1 MELLKAAT
9 LFIHWFPSASNTPDI
24 HVRSNGLYDATIPHE
39 NVPAL
44 ELHAE
49 KYPLSYIG
57 LRKYGDTGLCSYGLF
72 SPLEDMMC
80 RLRETRIGH
89 LGDKEVELLS
99 WGASRPSYINQFLP
113 AALQVAEATLSREPL
128 NGRQFACS
136 RACAF
141 TQDGLQVVARRLLDE
156 QNTHLL
162 VTVAKEP
169 RCREGAY
176 IVPSLSADSFV
187 FPPECY
193 ASKANDIE
201 RHKIIVG
208 SVCAMSKDTLSEY
221 LAGRLTE

>member
-1 MELLKAAT
+1 MELLKSAT
-9 LFIHWFPSASNTPDI
+9 LFINWFPSASNTPDI
-24 HVRSNGLYDATIPHE
+24 HVRSNDLHAATLPHE

-80 RLRETRIGH
+80 HLREARIGY
-89 LGDKEVELLS
+89 LGGKEVELLS

-113 AALQVAEATLSREPL
+113 AALQVSDATISCEPVNDRL
-128 NGRQFACS
+128 FARS

-156 QNTHLL
+156 QNVHLL
-162 VTVAKEP
+162 VAVAKSP
-169 RCREGAY
+169 RSREGAY

-208 SVCAMSKDTLSEY
+208 SVCAMSKDTLADY
-221 LAGRLTE
+221 LAGRLTA